1 MTTPLRPALAFVAC
15 SSSAAAALLL
25 SGLMS
30 AAAHAAEPA
39 PPIKPG
45 LWEITTASQQIDGQ
59 AMPDLGAQMA
69 EQLKAMPPAMR
80 QQIEAQMKSKGVQM
94 TSGKNGD
101 TAVRTCVSKE
111 SLDQNRWQAAQGDCK
126 NQITER
132 SGKTWKW
139 KVSCTQPPSQGE
151 GSTTFISPE
160 AYTNDMR
167 MTMSGQ
173 GKPQTM
179 TMKHTAKWLS
189 ADCGGLKPIV
199 PPPAK

>member
-1 MTTPLRPALAFVAC
+1 MNTPLRPAPALLAC
-15 SSSAAAALLL
+15 SSTAAALLL
-25 SGLMS
+25 ASFLS
-30 AAAHAAEPA
+30 ATAHAAEPA

-45 LWEITTASQQIDGQ
+45 LWEITTTSQQIDGQ
-59 AMPDLGAQMA
+59 AMPDIGAQMA

-94 TSGKNGD
+94 APGQRGG

-111 SLDQNRWQAAQGDCK
+111 SLDQNRWQATQGDCK
-126 NQITER
+126 SQITER

-173 GKPQTM
+173 GQPQTM
-179 TMKHTAKWLS
+179 TMKHQARWVS
-189 ADCGGLKPIV
+189 ADCGGLKPV
-199 PPPAK
+199 LPPAAK

>member
-1 MTTPLRPALAFVAC
+1 MTSSLRPSLATVA
-15 SSSAAAALLL
+15 STMLAALL
-25 SGLMS
+25 S
-30 AAAHAAEPA
+30 ANAHAADAA

-45 LWEITTASQQIDGQ
+45 LWEITTTSQQIDGQ
-59 AMPDLGAQMA
+59 AMPDIGAQMA

-80 QQIEAQMKSKGVQM
+80 KQIEAQMKSSGVQM
-94 TSGKNGD
+94 APGQGGG

-111 SLDQNRWQAAQGDCK
+111 SLEQNRWQGTQGDCR
-126 NQITER
+126 NQVTER

-151 GSTTFISPE
+151 GSTTFVSPE

-179 TMKHTAKWLS
+179 TMKHTARWVS
-189 ADCGGLKPIV
+189 SDCGGLKPIA
-199 PPPAK
+199 PPAAK

>member
-1 MTTPLRPALAFVAC
+1 MHTPLRPAPAFLAC
-15 SSSAAAALLL
+15 SSTAAALLL
-25 SGLMS
+25 ACALS
-30 AAAHAAEPA
+30 ATAHAADPA

-45 LWEITTASQQIDGQ
+45 LWEITTTSQQIDGQ
-59 AMPDLGAQMA
+59 AMPDIGAQMA

-80 QQIEAQMKSKGVQM
+80 QQIEAQMKSKGLQM
-94 TSGKNGD
+94 APGQRGG
-101 TAVRTCVSKE
+101 TAVRTCVSKA
-111 SLDQNRWQAAQGDCK
+111 SLDQNRWQATQGDCR

-139 KVSCTQPPSQGE
+139 KVNCTQPPSQGE

-173 GKPQTM
+173 GQPQTM
-179 TMKHTAKWLS
+179 TMKHQAKWLS
-189 ADCGGLKPIV
+189 ADCGGLKPV
-199 PPPAK
+199 LPPAAK